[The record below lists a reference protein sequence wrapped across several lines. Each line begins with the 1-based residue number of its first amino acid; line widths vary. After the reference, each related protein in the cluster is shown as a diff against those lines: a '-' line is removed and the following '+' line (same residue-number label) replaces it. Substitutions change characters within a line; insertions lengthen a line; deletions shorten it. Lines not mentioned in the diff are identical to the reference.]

1 MSVFGEAR
9 ESAARSTWNTLTR
22 KLLNFLWLFLA
33 DLVLVGIVVK
43 TRVDGE
49 ALLRQPGVNEAT
61 LTLLLAKLDSGL
73 AYMLAVTVIA
83 LSWNLWQ
90 ILYLRR
96 LIVKPVQAIN
106 HTFDEISR
114 GDADF
119 SRDLPLTGGNELRE
133 LALSYNRFAEK
144 MRQVIGEVRT
154 RSVRI
159 AREATVMRLNVTAT
173 ASEASQQ
180 GTMTEAVFNAS
191 SEATRAIEEVSN
203 SAQMI
208 SRSTTQ
214 NLDSAKVSLVE
225 MIDIASKVSAMSG
238 KLGTFTV
245 TVDNLSTRSAS
256 IKTIAS
262 LIKDIANQTNL
273 LALNAAIEAARAG
286 EQGRGFAVV
295 ADEVRKLAEKVNEA
309 TQEINLN
316 VNGMLDLVR
325 ETQAENR
332 IINADIAQTLD
343 VVQKSAEQFEQMVKN
358 FEATN
363 EKLCNIAAAMEEL
376 TATNSQV
383 HEHVTAISEIS
394 RKVTTE
400 MQHADKSSR
409 ELSDATEGV
418 QELVSRFK
426 IGRGN
431 FDYNVDVTRR
441 FRDELQAAIERIHAR
456 GINVFDQ
463 NYVPFG
469 NHRPQKYHVSYEK
482 AYVAE
487 CQSILEKALGELK
500 GGVYAVGVD
509 TNGYLT
515 AHNLKFSQPLTGDPK
530 KDLIGNRTHR
540 KFESPTELRAARNL
554 TPLLLQTYARDT
566 GELMCDLAMPIMIGG
581 RHWGCV
587 RVGCPAEAMLA

>member
-262 LIKDIANQTNL
+262 LIKDIADQTNL

-286 EQGRGFAVV
+286 EAGRGFAVV
-295 ADEVRKLAEKVNEA
+295 ADEVRKLSERTALSTGEISRMVAAMQHSTGQAVAGVSQGVQLVDSSVDYAGQAGEA
-309 TQEINLN
+309 IARMRDMAQR
-316 VNGMLDLVR
+316 VAKLVGEVAGALR
-325 ETQAENR
+325 EQSSASTEVARKIEDIATQAEES
-332 IINADIAQTLD
+332 NAIANETSRASGSM
-343 VVQKSAEQFEQMVKN
+343 SA
-358 FEATN
+358 
-363 EKLCNIAAAMEEL
+363 
-376 TATNSQV
+376 TANG
-383 HEHVTAISEIS
+383 
-394 RKVTTE
+394 
-400 MQHADKSSR
+400 MQA
-409 ELSDATEGV
+409 
-418 QELVSRFK
+418 LVSRFK
-426 IGRGN
+426 
-431 FDYNVDVTRR
+431 V
-441 FRDELQAAIERIHAR
+441 
-456 GINVFDQ
+456 
-463 NYVPFG
+463 
-469 NHRPQKYHVSYEK
+469 
-482 AYVAE
+482 
-487 CQSILEKALGELK
+487 
-500 GGVYAVGVD
+500 
-509 TNGYLT
+509 
-515 AHNLKFSQPLTGDPK
+515 
-530 KDLIGNRTHR
+530 
-540 KFESPTELRAARNL
+540 
-554 TPLLLQTYARDT
+554 
-566 GELMCDLAMPIMIGG
+566 
-581 RHWGCV
+581 
-587 RVGCPAEAMLA
+587 